1 MTSYILDKRTKWE
14 HLPWYQI
21 EQRVS
26 ILKYKI
32 YKASKICDK
41 NLIYKAQ
48 NNLVNSNEAK
58 IMAIQYIFKS
68 IKNSYINWNKENYN
82 ILDIHKAHIFR
93 LLFSYQ
99 KLNKISSFFQTII
112 QKIEQYIIYL
122 CLESEW
128 NAKFTSFF
136 DISIN
141 NHISYKI
148 EQKKIIS
155 YNYIYNRHNTCLIN
169 LTYYIPSQYINVKYI
184 KKKYKRVHI
193 FHVIL

>member
-1 MTSYILDKRTKWE
+1 MTSYVLDKKTKWKC
-14 HLPWYQI
+14 LPWYQI
-21 EQRVS
+21 KQRVS
-26 ILKYKI
+26 VLKYKI
-32 YKASKICDK
+32 YQASKICDK

-58 IMAIQYIFKS
+58 LMAIQYICKS
-68 IKNSYINWNKENYN
+68 IKDLYRNCNKENYD
-82 ILDIHKAHIFR
+82 ILDLHKAHIFN

-99 KLNKISSFFQTII
+99 KLNRIYSCFQSII
-112 QKIEQYIIYL
+112 QQVEQYIIYL

-128 NAKFTSFF
+128 KAKFISFF
-136 DISIN
+136 DTSIN

-155 YNYIYNRHNTCLIN
+155 YDYIYTNQSTNLIN
-169 LTYYIPSQYINVKYI
+169 LTYYIPSQYINIEYI

-193 FHVIL
+193 FYLIS